1 MDQGKRNPLKEEVEL
16 ARAITA
22 VILAVRMEVAETR
35 AQEAY
40 DRIVHGREPRE
51 TASA

>member
-1 MDQGKRNPLKEEVEL
+1 MDVSTESHSAIRDEIEL

-22 VILAVRMEVAETR
+22 VILAVKLDHSEDK

-40 DRIVHGREPRE
+40 DYIINMGSA
-51 TASA
+51 ASNS

>member
-1 MDQGKRNPLKEEVEL
+1 MEDSTQSNTAIQDEIEL

-22 VILAVRMEVAETR
+22 VILAVKLNCSEDK

-40 DRIVHGREPRE
+40 NSILNMAA
-51 TASA
+51 ASNS

>member
-1 MDQGKRNPLKEEVEL
+1 MDASTEVESGIRDEIDL

-22 VILAVRMEVAETR
+22 VILAVKLDHSEEK

-40 DRIVHGREPRE
+40 NQIVNIG
-51 TASA
+51 SSNSGN